1 MAIPMLESVAADE
14 TIAAAAVAPKNMG
27 KDQFLKLLVTQLE
40 YQNPLEPLE
49 GTEFTAQLA
58 QFTSLEQLQDVNDN
72 LESLKTY
79 QTSLNNIQAVGLI
92 GKQAHAD
99 SMYLRVKD
107 GQVSQGGYTLDQQA
121 NVLIN
126 LFNSTGGLVRTIDQ
140 GTKQAGTH
148 EFNWDGKDQY
158 GDNCPDGTYSFDV
171 LASDIEGN
179 PLPSET
185 HIVGEITALNL
196 TQGTPYLLIDGIE
209 VSVEDILEVMEAE
222 A

>member
-1 MAIPMLESVAADE
+1 MTIPMLESVAADE
-14 TIAAAAVAPKNMG
+14 TTVAAAVAPKNMG

-92 GKQAHAD
+92 GKKVQAD
-99 SMYLRVKD
+99 SMYLRVKE
-107 GQVSQGGYTLDQQA
+107 GQISQGGYTLDQQA
-121 NVLIN
+121 NVCIN
-126 LFNSTGGLVRTIDQ
+126 IFDSAGSLVRTVDQ
-140 GTKQAGTH
+140 GTEEAGTH
-148 EFNWDGKDQY
+148 EFNWDGKNQY
-158 GDNCPDGTYSFDV
+158 GNNCPDGTYSFDV

-196 TQGTPYLLIDGIE
+196 AQGTPYLLIDGIE
-209 VSVEDILEVMEAE
+209 VSVEDILEVMESDS
-222 A
+222 